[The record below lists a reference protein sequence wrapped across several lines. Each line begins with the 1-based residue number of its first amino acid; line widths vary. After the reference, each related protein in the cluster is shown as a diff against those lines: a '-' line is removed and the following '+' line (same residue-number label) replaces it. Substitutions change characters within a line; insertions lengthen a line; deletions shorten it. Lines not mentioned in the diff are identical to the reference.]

1 MNRLQVGYAV
11 CGSFCTL
18 KKSLEQMK
26 KLSEKVDITPI
37 VSPIVQITDSRFGK
51 ASDFIDS
58 IREISG
64 REPIMTVAQAEP
76 IGPKALL
83 DIVIVA
89 PCTGNTLAKLALGVT
104 DTSVTMAAKAHLR
117 NRRPLLL
124 APATNDALSASAKNI
139 GLLMNTRNIYFV
151 PMSQDDPLDKPTSV
165 IADFDRLEEA
175 MYAALEGKQLQPM
188 LF

>member
-18 KKSLEQMK
+18 KKSLEQME
-26 KLSEKVDITPI
+26 KLSKKVDITPI
-37 VSPIVQITDSRFGK
+37 ISPIVQTTDSRFGK
-51 ASDFIDS
+51 AADFVSD
-58 IREISG
+58 IRLISG
-64 REPIMTVAQAEP
+64 REPILTVAQAEP

-117 NRRPLLL
+117 NGRPLLL
-124 APATNDALSASAKNI
+124 APATNDALSTSAKNI
-139 GLLMNTRNIYFV
+139 GILMNTRNVYFV
-151 PMSQDDPLDKPTSV
+151 PMAQDDPTGKPTSM
-165 IADFDRLEEA
+165 IADFDRLEES
-175 MYAALEGKQLQPM
+175 MYAALDGKQLQPI
-188 LF
+188 LS